1 MQIIKKKKLVFKNQ
15 VYKAYS
21 NYIKSKHYIIKDY
34 LTLEVVGKR
43 FGGVC
48 CIVSYKKK
56 IGLMK
61 VYSPILNQYLY
72 SLVQGFCDKNETS
85 SIAIKREIF
94 EETGVKVDKKNIKYL
109 NKILPMH
116 SLVKSKLAIYF
127 ADLKNL
133 DSSDFKLRQKE
144 LGTGKIYFFNLKQI
158 KKMLKKP
165 HTFDLI
171 SYAAIS
177 YFLIVKKTF

>member
-1 MQIIKKKKLVFKNQ
+1 VQIIKKKKLVFKNQ

-34 LTLEVVGKR
+34 LTLEVAGKR

-48 CIVSYKKK
+48 CIISNKKK

-61 VYSPILNQYLY
+61 VYSPILKQYLY

-85 SIAIKREIF
+85 SVAIKREIL
-94 EETGVKVDKKNIKYL
+94 EETGLKIDKKNIRYL
-109 NKILPMH
+109 CKILPMH

-127 ADLKNL
+127 ASLKNL
-133 DSSDFKLRQKE
+133 DSSNFRLRQKE
-144 LGTGKIYFFNLKQI
+144 VGTGKIYFFNLKKI
-158 KKMLKKP
+158 KKMLEKP

-177 YFLIVKKTF
+177 YFLIMKKTF